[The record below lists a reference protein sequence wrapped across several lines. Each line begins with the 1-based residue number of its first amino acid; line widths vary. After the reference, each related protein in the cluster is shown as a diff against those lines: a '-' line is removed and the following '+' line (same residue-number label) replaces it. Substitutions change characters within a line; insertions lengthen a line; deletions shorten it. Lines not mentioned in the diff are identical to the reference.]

1 MNRIVLSIISVCLMF
16 SCNETKKEEKT
27 VVEEPIVKN
36 EVVETTE
43 ANVFWNTLQSLCGNA
58 YEGTLELP
66 ENDEDFG
73 GKKLVMHVR
82 SCEDNVIKIPFF
94 VGDDKSRTWVLTFE
108 NDRIELKH
116 DHRHED
122 GSEDE
127 ITMYGGTTT
136 NSGQATIQSFPA
148 DQHTKT
154 LIPAASTNT
163 WWITVDDNQFT
174 YNLRRLGT
182 ERVFRVSFDLTK
194 TIETPEAPWGWEG

>member
-1 MNRIVLSIISVCLMF
+1 MRKIILTVACLYFVF
-16 SCNETKKEEKT
+16 SCKESIKKEKT
-27 VVEEPIVKN
+27 VVEEQIVKN
-36 EVVETTE
+36 ELVNSTE
-43 ANVFWNTLQSLCGNA
+43 ANAFWNTLQSLCGKSF
-58 YEGTLELP
+58 EGQLELP
-66 ENDEDFG
+66 ENDADFG

-82 SCEDNVIKIPFF
+82 SCEDNVIRIPFF

-108 NDRIELKH
+108 DDRIQLKH

-122 GSEDE
+122 GTEDD

-136 NSGQATIQSFPA
+136 NSGQATIQLFPA

-154 LIPAASTNT
+154 IIPAASTNT
-163 WWITVDDNQFT
+163 WWITLDDNQFT

-194 TIETPEAPWGWEG
+194 TIETPEAPWGWKD